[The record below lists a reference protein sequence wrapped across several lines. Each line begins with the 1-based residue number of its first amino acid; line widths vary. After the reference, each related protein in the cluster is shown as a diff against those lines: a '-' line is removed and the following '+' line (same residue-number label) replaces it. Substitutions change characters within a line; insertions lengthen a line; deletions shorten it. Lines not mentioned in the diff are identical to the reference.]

1 MNKQISLK
9 LINSLPADQNEAILE
24 TIAFN
29 AWFGD
34 KHILTDIDI
43 AFKKHRI
50 NCIIGPSGGGK
61 STLIRC
67 INRLNDD
74 VPDFK
79 IQGGIHFNGQNS
91 YDVNVDVTQLRSRIG
106 IVLQKPCVFPK
117 SISENVLFG
126 IQHLRKLSKR
136 DKRNIVE
143 QNLTAVSLWKEV
155 AHRLDDKAESLS
167 IGQQQRLCIART
179 LAVNPEVILLD
190 EPTSALD
197 PVATR
202 AIETLLLKLKTQ
214 YTLIFVTHNILQ
226 AKRIADKLVFLCD
239 GQVVEQGDKEQLFNN
254 PRNTRTRDYLQ
265 DEYCAC

>member
-1 MNKQISLK
+1 MNKQRSLK
-9 LINSLPADQNEAILE
+9 LIDLVPADKTAAALE

-34 KHILTDIDI
+34 TRVLTDINI
-43 AFKKHRI
+43 AFSKHRI
-50 NCIIGPSGGGK
+50 NCIVGPSGGGK

-74 VPDFK
+74 VQGFTV
-79 IQGGIHFNGQNS
+79 QGGIYFNGENNYS
-91 YDVNVDVTQLRSRIG
+91 NDVDVTQLRSRIG

-117 SISENVLFG
+117 SISANVLFG
-126 IQHLRKLSKR
+126 IQHLRKLSKQ
-136 DKRNIVE
+136 DKSSIVE
-143 QNLTAVSLWKEV
+143 QTLSAVSLWKEV
-155 AHRLDDKAESLS
+155 AHRLDDRAESLS

-179 LAVNPEVILLD
+179 LAVNPDVILLD

-226 AKRIADKLVFLCD
+226 AKRIADKLVFLCE
-239 GQVVEQGDKEQLFNN
+239 GQVVEQGDKDQLFNN
-254 PRNTRTRDYLQ
+254 PRDERTRDYLN
-265 DEYCAC
+265 DEFCAC

>member
-1 MNKQISLK
+1 MNKQTSLK
-9 LINSLPADQNEAILE
+9 LIDSFPADKTAAVLE
-24 TIAFN
+24 TTGFN

-34 KHILTDIDI
+34 QRILTDINI
-43 AFKKHRI
+43 AFSKHRI
-50 NCIIGPSGGGK
+50 NCIVGPSGGGK

-67 INRLNDD
+67 LNRLNDD
-74 VPDFK
+74 VRDFK
-79 IQGGIHFNGQNS
+79 VQGAILYKGRNS
-91 YDVNVDVTQLRSRIG
+91 YDGNVDVTQLRSRIG

-117 SISENVLFG
+117 TISENVLFG
-126 IQHLRKLSKR
+126 IQHLRKLSKLE
-136 DKRNIVE
+136 KCAIVT
-143 QNLTAVSLWKEV
+143 QTLSAVSLWKEV
-155 AHRLDDKAESLS
+155 AHRLNDPADSLS

-202 AIETLLLKLKTQ
+202 AIETLLLELKTR

-239 GQVVEQGDKEQLFNN
+239 GQVVEQGDKDQLFNN
-254 PRNTRTRDYLQ
+254 PRDNRTRDYLH
-265 DEYCAC
+265 DEFCSC